1 MCPLDKTVSHCL
13 TLMIESSRLLPMQRA
28 TDHVEGDTRAGGKV
42 TKELAIGLYHQDR
55 GRWCAVAVVM
65 LYHAG
70 GAIKGAHA
78 HTKHPDKGQGFTQS
92 FGKPASRPLPT
103 STLRSA

>member
-1 MCPLDKTVSHCL
+1 MSLHHHLGQGSDWSTVEASANAGRHNCK
-13 TLMIESSRLLPMQRA
+13 RA
-28 TDHVEGDTRAGGKV
+28 TDDVEGDTRAGGKV

-55 GRWCAVAVVM
+55 AVGVM

-78 HTKHPDKGQGFTQS
+78 HTQHPDKGQGFVQS

-103 STLRSA
+103 PSLRSA